1 MLLFIIQ
8 LYKLLGDLN
17 MFNVFLFILLA
28 FLWGS
33 SFLVVKDVVHQ
44 IDPLFGAFL
53 RGFIALIFFSI
64 LYLVRRKSVRVAKK
78 DLWKPWVLGLLLMGF
93 PFVVAFWGQKY
104 VPAGLG
110 GIFNSTVPIWTFI
123 MGSILLKGQDKFS
136 WTRASGVFL
145 GICGVLL
152 IFTPK
157 FMAGAAD
164 NLALLGAGALLMMA
178 VFYAMGNVMIKYV
191 LNTTPTLTIEG
202 NIFQQHIM
210 GSAFLFLFF
219 LSFGGTVGAEVLNAK
234 IIMANVYIAVFCSA
248 IALLIMFR
256 LIHQWG
262 ALRFSMVTYLVPIV
276 AITLDLLLNGVVPNK
291 YEIFGMLIIFASL
304 FLVERNLSS

>member
-1 MLLFIIQ
+1 
-8 LYKLLGDLN
+8 

-33 SFLVVKDVVHQ
+33 SFIVVKDVVHQ
-44 IDPLFGAFL
+44 IDPFFGAFL
-53 RGFIALIFFSI
+53 RGFIALLFFVV
-64 LYLVRRKSVRVAKK
+64 LFFLRKKSVHVAKK

-123 MGSILLKGQDKFS
+123 MGAILLKGQDKFS
-136 WTRASGVFL
+136 WTRAFGVIL
-145 GICGVLL
+145 GVCGVLL
-152 IFTPK
+152 IFYPK
-157 FMAGAAD
+157 IVAGID
-164 NLALLGAGALLMMA
+164 NLAFLGATALLMMA
-178 VFYAMGNVMIKYV
+178 LFYAMGNVMIKYV
-191 LNTTPTLTIEG
+191 LNTTPSLTLEG

-219 LSFGGTVGAEVLNAK
+219 LSFGGNVGAEVLNAK
-234 IIMANVYIAVFCSA
+234 VIMANVYIAVFCSA

-276 AITLDLLLNGVVPNK
+276 AITLDFFINKQIPNTF
-291 YEIFGMLIIFASL
+291 EIFGVLIIFASL
-304 FLVERNLSS
+304 FLVERPVKN